1 MGRGLREIQTLLWV
15 LRGRDVCRETLADFT
30 ERKAHVDL
38 KERAG
43 LQCMEVG
50 KGGCSRPT
58 FFGSKGKTQLRLLHE
73 KSSPTGSTW
82 TKLKMGDLVTET
94 ILGTCPFLNKFLPLQ
109 IFCFPL

>member
-1 MGRGLREIQTLLWV
+1 MRWTVGRGLREIQTLLWV

-58 FFGSKGKTQLRLLHE
+58 FLVAREKPNSDYFMKRVLLQEVH
-73 KSSPTGSTW
+73 G
-82 TKLKMGDLVTET
+82 
-94 ILGTCPFLNKFLPLQ
+94 LN
-109 IFCFPL
+109 